1 MRPNQAKSTFFIQIE
16 STKLGPTD
24 AHRVLQH
31 GLEYWF
37 QLARRRT
44 DNFQHLGGRGL
55 LLQRLGEVG
64 SALAQFVEQARVLDG
79 DNGLGGEILHQ
90 RNLFVGEPSNLLAVN
105 GEGADQNIVLEH
117 WNANRGSR
125 AAEPRCCPMDRFSGV
140 VGGVAH
146 LLRPQHAI
154 KYAARRWLTQSMSPI
169 LIHKFLRRV
178 MRRYRTISVTL
189 EAEERAELGLADTH
203 RVLQHSLEH
212 RLQLTRRS
220 ADNLEHVGGGCL
232 LLQGLTQFVEQ
243 PRVLNGDDGLRGKI
257 LHKLDLLVGEGADF
271 LAIDD
276 DRTDQ
281 LIVFDHRH
289 AEVRARTGRF
299 GQKHGGR
306 SAIAECLIGPQVR
319 DVDDPLRGDKATM
332 RARST
337 WAY

>member
-146 LLRPQHAI
+146 LLRPQHTI
-154 KYAARRWLTQSMSPI
+154 KYAARRWLAQSMSPI
-169 LIHKFLRRV
+169 LIHKFLRHV
-178 MRRYRTISVTL
+178 IRRYRTISVTL
-189 EAEERAELGLADTH
+189 RSEEHTSELQSQFHLVC
-203 RVLQHSLEH
+203 R
-212 RLQLTRRS
+212 
-220 ADNLEHVGGGCL
+220 L
-232 LLQGLTQFVEQ
+232 LLEKKKKKKNNFFLYKIKNKTQTIYT
-243 PRVLNGDDGLRGKI
+243 R
-257 LHKLDLLVGEGADF
+257 
-271 LAIDD
+271 
-276 DRTDQ
+276 
-281 LIVFDHRH
+281 
-289 AEVRARTGRF
+289 
-299 GQKHGGR
+299 
-306 SAIAECLIGPQVR
+306 
-319 DVDDPLRGDKATM
+319 
-332 RARST
+332 
-337 WAY
+337 